1 MADRRNNG
9 SPKKPLGTQL
19 FRRTELKFERP
30 VFSAMRENQSCYLLN
45 PHFLSLILSTAHGQN
60 PDLRL
65 FHFVILELG

>member
-45 PHFLSLILSTAHGQN
+45 PHFLSARIYFTDQVVSNRLEETSNQST
-60 PDLRL
+60 
-65 FHFVILELG
+65 